1 MRNSN
6 TNIENNKILYLINTD
21 LTEKILENESMY
33 SCLSYEW
40 IIMKL
45 CQYRA
50 SIIKTKHMITLFNNS
65 TTINNN
71 STDTI
76 VVIIVLI
83 LIFLIIILIA
93 TEQFKY

>member
-1 MRNSN
+1 M
-6 TNIENNKILYLINTD
+6 
-21 LTEKILENESMY
+21 TEKILENESMY

-50 SIIKTKHMITLFNNS
+50 SIIKTKHMITLFNNNS
-65 TTINNN
+65 NTTINNN

-83 LIFLIIILIA
+83 
-93 TEQFKY
+93 